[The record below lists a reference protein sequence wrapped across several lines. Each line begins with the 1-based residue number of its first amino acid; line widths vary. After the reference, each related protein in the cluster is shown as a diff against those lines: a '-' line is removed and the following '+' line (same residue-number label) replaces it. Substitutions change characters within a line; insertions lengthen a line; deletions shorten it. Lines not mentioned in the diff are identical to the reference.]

1 MKLNKPIHKK
11 TLDAS
16 FETPEKDSIL
26 KNRQTSQFGDKSQQ
40 NDQLYND
47 LMQFNNRNSFKPHQM
62 QITDD
67 YDDVFGDI
75 KILDKGFI

>member
-40 NDQLYND
+40 NDQL
-47 LMQFNNRNSFKPHQM
+47 
-62 QITDD
+62 
-67 YDDVFGDI
+67 
-75 KILDKGFI
+75 